1 MTRAATTRALTIVL
15 GALLLAACTRSEDAY
30 QGWIEAD
37 LVFVGP
43 DEAGRVET
51 LSVEEGATVARGA
64 DLFSVDTDLQKSDL
78 ASAEASQ
85 VNAQRAFE
93 RAEELLRTK
102 TGTQKTFDE
111 AQAVLRDARARL
123 DAAHT
128 RLERRKVASPVSGT
142 VEQVYFRPGEVVGAG
157 RPVVALLPPGNLK
170 VRFFLPQGEL
180 PRIALGDKVSV
191 ACDGCAANLTAKV
204 SFIARTAEFTPPVI
218 YSLEER
224 AKLVFMVEALP
235 DDPKVFRVG
244 QPVRVRPFAPPKP
257 AVARRK

>member
-1 MTRAATTRALTIVL
+1 MSHIATRAL
-15 GALLLAACTRSEDAY
+15 ALALSALLAACTPGASGY
-30 QGWIEAD
+30 QGWVEAD

-51 LSVEEGATVARGA
+51 LSVDEGSAVTRGS
-64 DLFSVDTDLQKSDL
+64 DLFSVDTDLQASEL

-85 VNAQRAFE
+85 INAQRAFE

-111 AQAVLRDARARL
+111 AQAALRDTKARL
-123 DAAHT
+123 DAART
-128 RLERRKVASPVSGT
+128 RLARRKVASPVTGT
-142 VEQVYFRPGEVVGAG
+142 VEQVYFRPGEVVAAG

-170 VRFFLPQGEL
+170 VRFFVPQGEL
-180 PRIALGDKVSV
+180 PGIALGDKVGV
-191 ACDGCAANLTAKV
+191 TCDGCAPNLSAKV
-204 SFIARTAEFTPPVI
+204 SFIARQAEFTPPVI

-235 DDPKVFRVG
+235 DDPAAFRVG
-244 QPVRVRPFAPPKP
+244 QPVEVRPVTPPKP